1 MTAEGELLEI
11 MQRGLEH
18 GGGSSAGPTYNAD
31 GLSLL
36 LQHQLCVLAYEDLL
50 QEQVGCPCTC
60 LPETAQDASRGEAL
74 CLPRVVMPCV
84 SRVSSA
90 CTCPASLLRV

>member
-50 QEQVGCPCTC
+50 
-60 LPETAQDASRGEAL
+60 
-74 CLPRVVMPCV
+74 
-84 SRVSSA
+84 
-90 CTCPASLLRV
+90 